1 MKNRIRML
9 WVIIGLVIIA
19 GPRMTHAYEVGEVE
33 KGGTIQGHVTFS
45 GSPPGPVQFK
55 VDKNPEVCG
64 QERSLMKVDARNG
77 FLTGAVVVLE
87 GVEKGKPFFPQTLAG
102 AAPGEGTFQHQ
113 GGESLGLQVHTKGCN
128 FGPFTGVV
136 AADQPIQFGNQDSI
150 KHILHTFVAKGQKG
164 SILRTIHNRDIQPDH
179 EMHLTMSS
187 GKLKDSRM
195 IRFACNRH
203 DFMENWLYV
212 VKNPYFA
219 ITDEKGQFVIDNIP
233 PGHYTLRAWHPLL
246 GLQEQEVHVT
256 PEKSL
261 DTDFAFSG

>member
-1 MKNRIRML
+1 MQNRIRML
-9 WVIIGLVIIA
+9 WCMIGLAIVM
-19 GPRMTHAYEVGEVE
+19 GPSMTHAYEVGEVQE
-33 KGGTIQGHVTFS
+33 GGTIQGQVAFL
-45 GSPPGPVQFK
+45 GSPPVPVQFK
-55 VDKNPEVCG
+55 VVKNPDVCG
-64 QERSLMKVDARNG
+64 QERSLMKVDVRNG

-87 GVEKGKPFFPQTLAG
+87 GVEKGKPFLPQTLAG

-113 GGESLGLQVHTKGCN
+113 GGEALGLQVHTKGCN

-164 SILRTIHNRDIQPDH
+164 SILRTIHNRDIQPDD
-179 EMHLTMSS
+179 EMQLTMSS
-187 GKLKDSRM
+187 KKLQDSRM
-195 IRFACNRH
+195 VRFACNRH

-212 VKNPYFA
+212 LKNPYFA

-246 GLQEQEVHVT
+246 GLQEQDVHVM
-256 PEKSL
+256 PGKAL
-261 DTDFAFSG
+261 GTDFAFSG

>member
-9 WVIIGLVIIA
+9 WVMIGLAIIM
-19 GPRMTHAYEVGEVE
+19 GPSMIHAYEIAEVKE
-33 KGGTIQGHVTFS
+33 GGIIQGQVTFL
-45 GSPPGPVQFK
+45 GSPPAPVQFN

-64 QERSLMKVDARNG
+64 QQRSLMKVDVRNG

-87 GVEKGKPFFPQTLAG
+87 GVEKGKPFLPQKFAG
-102 AAPGEGTFQHQ
+102 TAPGEGTFQHQ
-113 GGESLGLQVHTKGCN
+113 GGESLGLQVNTKGCN

-150 KHILHTFVAKGQKG
+150 KHILHTFAARGKRG
-164 SILRTIHNRDIQPDH
+164 SILRTIHNRDIHPGR
-179 EMHLTMSS
+179 EMHLTVSS

-195 IRFACNRH
+195 VRLACNRH

-233 PGHYTLRAWHPLL
+233 PGTYTLRAWHPLL
-246 GLQEQEVHVT
+246 GLQEQEVHVK
-256 PEKSL
+256 PGKAL
-261 DTDFAFSG
+261 GTDFAFSK

>member
-9 WVIIGLVIIA
+9 CGLLGLAIIM
-19 GPRMTHAYEVGEVE
+19 GPSMAHAYEVEEVQ
-33 KGGTIQGHVTFS
+33 KGGAIQGQVTFL
-45 GSPPGPVQFK
+45 GSQLIPVQFK

-64 QERSLMKVDARNG
+64 QERSLMKVDVRNG

-113 GGESLGLQVHTKGCN
+113 GGKSLGLQVHTKGCN

-150 KHILHTFVAKGQKG
+150 KHILHTFVAKGQNG
-164 SILRTIHNRDIQPDH
+164 SILRTIHNRDIQPDD
-179 EMHLTMSS
+179 EMQLTMSS
-187 GKLKDSRM
+187 KKLQDSRM
-195 IRFACNRH
+195 VRFACNRH

-219 ITDEKGQFVIDNIP
+219 ISNEQGEFVIDNIP
-233 PGHYTLRAWHPLL
+233 PGHYTLRAWHPML
-246 GLQEQEVHVT
+246 GLQEQEINVE
-256 PEKSL
+256 PEKAL
-261 DTDFAFSG
+261 GADFAFSE